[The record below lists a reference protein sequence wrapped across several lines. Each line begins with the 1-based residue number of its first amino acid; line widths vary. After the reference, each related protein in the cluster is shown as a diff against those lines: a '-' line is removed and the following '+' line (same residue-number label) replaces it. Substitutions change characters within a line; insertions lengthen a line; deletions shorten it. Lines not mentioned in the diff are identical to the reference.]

1 MSQNEKLGAVSV
13 RSVLNDLNHSS
24 ANLIE
29 CCCILFLWKF
39 HWMVLH
45 NKQGMLIVFFQ
56 IHITGKIFEQL
67 LIINIIN
74 SH

>member
-29 CCCILFLWKF
+29 CCCILSLRKF

-45 NKQGMLIVFFQ
+45 NIQGMLIVFFSNP
-56 IHITGKIFEQL
+56 HYREDFRAA
-67 LIINIIN
+67 INY
-74 SH
+74 